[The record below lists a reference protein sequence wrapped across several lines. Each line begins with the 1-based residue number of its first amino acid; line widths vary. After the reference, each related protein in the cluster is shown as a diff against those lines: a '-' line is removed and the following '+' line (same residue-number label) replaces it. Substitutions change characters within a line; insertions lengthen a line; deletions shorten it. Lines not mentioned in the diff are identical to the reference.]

1 MTFYLADDPKPGP
14 ANPAPAPNAGTMEVL
29 GAAWDA
35 EGIESDAWQR
45 SDRVRRAVVGEIEA
59 RIGGFEADTPVEAPR
74 DVTDL
79 GLEPQFQSYAQ
90 NDMARRP
97 FIERQILTRAG
108 RFAAQRPADYGG
120 LPLDEAQLE
129 AEVNRRLRAEW
140 EEDQAVLQAGGF
152 GAGLAEFGARAAR
165 ASTDEF
171 GLAFML
177 AGGPATGVGWRGAAK
192 FVGVEA
198 GLGAAGEAFVLP
210 RQYEMAD
217 RLGIPEP
224 DALAQ
229 IALGAVGGA
238 GLAGLGVAAQRG
250 WTYAFGRAAG
260 EAEAR
265 PAGADPIE
273 AQVSVDEAEA
283 ALRDGRPVPKP
294 APVAPGDF
302 DAVVGR
308 IVGVESGGNASAKN
322 PESSA
327 TGAGQFIDGTWLAMI
342 RKHRPDLAE
351 GRSAAEIL
359 ALRGDGRLSR
369 EMTEAYARDNAELL
383 AAEGLPTDAGSLY
396 LAHFAGPGT
405 AARVLRGDPGAPV
418 SSVMTPEAIRANR
431 NIRYGGK
438 FLPDFTL
445 GDLRRWAEVKMGQAQ
460 DPGTSWRSSTSAG
473 YTSAGQVTTPAGTR
487 IDVAYE
493 VVDASTLIP
502 ASGNLQPRDRSRASS
517 DEQIAGIAARLD
529 PARLMPS
536 PETDRGAPLV
546 GPDNVIES
554 GNGRV
559 RSIVRAAAMHPD
571 RMDAYRAAIA
581 EVAPIPEGVET
592 PVLIARRTTEL
603 DEAGRVRLVQE
614 SNTSAIA
621 RMSATEQA
629 GMDGSVISSAD
640 LALYDPRLPLT
651 NPGNRAFTMAAL
663 GRLPQAERAGLVDA
677 EGRLNAAGSRRLREA
692 LVARAYD
699 APDMTRILAEDDGGD
714 LRGLLEALG
723 DVAPRWAMLR
733 DEVAAGNLQPELDA
747 TDQLVEALRIIAR
760 ARAAARATPGLSVRG
775 ALEEALAQV
784 DAFTGA
790 VDAVTRRFVD
800 VYYRPGGPR
809 SQADVAALLNRYVDE
824 AFRVGD
830 TQQRLFAETG
840 GATPEEV
847 LDAIRAE
854 DPDAARGAGPVA
866 GDAEGGGPS
875 ERPEPDDRQP
885 GPGGSGDPV
894 GSGTT
899 GPFGPILTEYAG
911 DPEGAIARL
920 MADKTGEAVGAL
932 SHREIS
938 EPISLVWGEEGTGRN
953 TGHGLAKIVKRHPE
967 VLQDLQDRL
976 SAARVTT
983 RTTNRMRLES
993 DRDMFVVR
1001 LTWDDQS
1008 RTWLM
1013 TAFEKEQGAG
1023 RSTVRAGGSPEASSA
1038 SALPASKDTPAAPA
1052 VQGPDLRLADD
1063 ADFGAGSASPLVDAA
1078 NRSALAD
1085 LRVQLEAEGDFEVAT
1100 GALVDT
1106 PEGKRPE
1113 TVSARAL
1120 LDELEDQQDLA
1131 EVISACTL
1139 SQARL
1144 RSAQSTTG
1152 GRRDA

>member
-35 EGIESDAWQR
+35 ESIESDAWQR
-45 SDRVRRAVVGEIEA
+45 SDRVRREVVGEIEA
-59 RIGGFEADTPVEAPR
+59 RIGSFEADTPVEAAP
-74 DVTDL
+74 DVTEF
-79 GLEPQFQSYAQ
+79 GLEPQYQSYAE
-90 NDMARRP
+90 NDTARRP
-97 FIERQILTRAG
+97 FVERQVLARAG

-152 GAGLAEFGARAAR
+152 GSGLAEFGARAAR

-177 AGGPATGVGWRGAAK
+177 AGGPGTGVGLRGAAR
-192 FVGVEA
+192 FIGVEA

-224 DALAQ
+224 DALTQ
-229 IALGAVGGA
+229 IALGAVGSA

-283 ALRDGRPVPKP
+283 ALRDGRPVPMP

-302 DAVVGR
+302 DGVAGR

-322 PESSA
+322 PASSA

-369 EMTEAYARDNAELL
+369 EMTEAYARDNAALL
-383 AAEGLPTDAGSLY
+383 AAEGLPTDDGSLY

-418 SSVMTPEAIRANR
+418 SSVLTPEAIRANR

-603 DEAGRVRLVQE
+603 DDASRVRLVQE

-629 GMDGSVISSAD
+629 GMDGSVISAAD

-866 GDAEGGGPS
+866 GDAGGGEAPARS
-875 ERPEPDDRQP
+875 
-885 GPGGSGDPV
+885 GSGDRGA
-894 GSGTT
+894 GSGGDGGDVPPSGGDGAAPER
-899 GPFGPILTEYAG
+899 GPFGPILREYAG
-911 DPEGAIARL
+911 DPQGAIARL
-920 MADKTGEAVGAL
+920 MADQTGEAVGAL
-932 SHREIS
+932 GHPEVP
-938 EPISLVWGEEGTGRN
+938 EPISLVWGDKGDGRR
-953 TGHGLAKIVKRHPE
+953 GSGAGLAKIADRHPE
-967 VLQDLQDRL
+967 VLPDLQGMF
-976 SAARVTT
+976 SAATQVVS
-983 RTTNRMRLES
+983 RTDNRIRLES
-993 DRDMFVVR
+993 DDYYFVV
-1001 LTWDDQS
+1001 S
-1008 RTWLM
+1008 RDFKGAPHRPWLL
-1013 TAFEKEQGAG
+1013 TAFGKEKQGAERSMG
-1023 RSTVRAGGSPEASSA
+1023 RSSGSPEASSA

-1052 VQGPDLRLADD
+1052 VQGPDIRLADD

-1085 LRVQLEAEGDFEVAT
+1085 LRAQLDATGDFEIAT

-1139 SQARL
+1139 
-1144 RSAQSTTG
+1144 G
-1152 GRRDA
+1152 GRRDV